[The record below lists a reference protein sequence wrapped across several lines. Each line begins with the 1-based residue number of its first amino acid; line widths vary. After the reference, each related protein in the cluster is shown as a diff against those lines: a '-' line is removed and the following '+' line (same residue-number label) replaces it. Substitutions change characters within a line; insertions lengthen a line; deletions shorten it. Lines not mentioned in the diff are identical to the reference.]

1 MVRRSISPSEA
12 NLSTSESSVSKEPT
26 ESADSV
32 GTGASPESGSPKRD
46 LETQLAL
53 RQITT
58 DLAYRYDGVFN
69 EESVRQLV
77 EESYDLLS
85 ARAKVQ
91 TFLPM
96 LTERF
101 AKERLLAVA
110 QAEGRVAK
118 PTPEVLFICVQ
129 NAGRSQM
136 AAGFLNHL
144 SNGRV
149 HVRSAGSLPG
159 LEVNPTAAA
168 AMAEVGIPLTEAFPK
183 PLTDDVVRAADVIV
197 TMGCGDACPVYPG
210 KRYLDWDLADPDG
223 LPLEKVRPIRD
234 DIEQRVRGLLGE
246 ILPL

>member
-1 MVRRSISPSEA
+1 
-12 NLSTSESSVSKEPT
+12 LSTSESA
-26 ESADSV
+26 ESIGHDS
-32 GTGASPESGSPKRD
+32 ASAGGPPARD
-46 LETQLAL
+46 LETQLEL
-53 RQITT
+53 RKITT
-58 DLAYRYDGVFN
+58 DLAYRYDGVFSK
-69 EESVRQLV
+69 ESVQQVV

-85 ARAKVQ
+85 NSAKVKS
-91 TFLPM
+91 FLPM

-144 SNGRV
+144 SGGRV

-159 LEVNPTAAA
+159 SEVNPIAAA
-168 AMAEVGIPLTEAFPK
+168 AMAEIGIKMTEAFPK

-197 TMGCGDACPVYPG
+197 TMGCGDTCPVYPG

-223 LPLEKVRPIRD
+223 LPLAKVRPIRD
-234 DIEQRVRGLLGE
+234 DIEQRVRNLLSE